1 MEIQRLYLNS
11 NNSVI
16 IKCPVRI
23 LHPLWFRTNQCIIAN
38 FYFYFQAFKPIKLDH
53 ISSHDV
59 NPSYIWDMTVMRET
73 GLIVVSTL
81 NGALFQFSLQEG
93 RLIEKEIR
101 PPCEHY
107 YLYLLCVQI
116 AGHEYLALS
125 CYMCENIR
133 LMDLNKQTGLSS
145 ESKLIQYEVI
155 TAFSGDEFGRMCHGE
170 ENRLFVRLHDDAV
183 LELDTSTTTFTK
195 VRYINTGYDHGLC
208 YVPDPHRFLVVSY
221 DNEFC
226 AVTCDSN
233 KEVWKV
239 KNSDL
244 YAGKLAYTPT
254 RKSIIVADRSSKKS
268 CHFESKQWV
277 TVAIHPAAY

>member
-1 MEIQRLYLNS
+1 MAL
-11 NNSVI
+11 
-16 IKCPVRI
+16 
-23 LHPLWFRTNQCIIAN
+23 
-38 FYFYFQAFKPIKLDH
+38 
-53 ISSHDV
+53 ISSHDI
-59 NPSYIWDMTVMRET
+59 NLLGIQDMTVIRET
-73 GLIVVSTL
+73 GLIVVSTWTGTL
-81 NGALFQFSLQEG
+81 HLFSLQEG
-93 RLIEKEIR
+93 RLIEMQVQ

-125 CYMCENIR
+125 CYMCENIK

-195 VRYINTGYDHGLC
+195 VRFINTDYDHGLC

-221 DNEFC
+221 DNEFR

-239 KNSDL
+239 KNGDL

-254 RKSIIVADRSSKKS
+254 HESIIVADRSSKKVVILS
-268 CHFESKQWV
+268 PSNKFK
-277 TVAIHPAAY
+277 TF